1 MERSKFLGLRLIR
14 LSKDRCKVGAGSES
28 SANDAAANHMH
39 STHLADLA
47 LCVQFE
53 MPRQQFIAE
62 AGTKPMKI
70 NRASILLLIA
80 ALAVTGCRRTPEAK
94 MAKFLAEGEKQL
106 EKKDYPRAILQF
118 RNASQAKPKEAEPYY
133 QLGRAYLA
141 SGDLNR
147 AAASFDRS
155 FKLNPKRTDAQLK
168 WAEIMSISG
177 KKTDVVEAE
186 K

>member
-118 RNASQAKPKEAEPYY
+118 KNAAQAKPKEAEPYY
-133 QLGRAYLA
+133 QLGRASPALRRPEQ
-141 SGDLNR
+141 GRRVFRQDH
-147 AAASFDRS
+147 
-155 FKLNPKRTDAQLK
+155 
-168 WAEIMSISG
+168 
-177 KKTDVVEAE
+177 
-186 K
+186 